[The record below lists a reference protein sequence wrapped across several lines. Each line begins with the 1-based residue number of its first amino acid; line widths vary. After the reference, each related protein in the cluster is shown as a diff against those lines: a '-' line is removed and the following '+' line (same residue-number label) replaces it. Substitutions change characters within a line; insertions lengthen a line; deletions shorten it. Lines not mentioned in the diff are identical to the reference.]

1 MQGRPARLLTTPPY
15 EQICILFFRDRLLRD
30 DGLYS
35 GNSQREF
42 RATGDPASRGG
53 FHSRPTPGYAEAAP
67 KLSWDFGAQ
76 PAVCPQ
82 NVHFAERVSAADSRQ
97 VAFMQ
102 GNNAD
107 NNPAVDPP
115 SSIFGINV
123 TGLEVGKE
131 YEISR
136 QQAER
141 ATDTGKGA
149 ITA

>member
-1 MQGRPARLLTTPPY
+1 MNKSAFFFSAIAFSAMTASALEIPNGSFEQPEIRPPVEVFTPG
-15 EQICILFFRDRLLRD
+15 Q
-30 DGLYS
+30 
-35 GNSQREF
+35 
-42 RATGDPASRGG
+42 
-53 FHSRPTPGYAEAAP
+53 PGYAEAAP

-76 PAVCPQ
+76 AGVCPQ